1 MINYAYELLSEGL
14 NPLPLKD
21 NKAPMLEKG
30 HNYLYEKVDE
40 NDIEKLFINAKKIGI
55 SCGSVSD
62 GFYCLDFDKH
72 NGENIDV
79 IYDAFI
85 NQPYIYSFLEEGKLS
100 VYKTMGGGYHVYFKY
115 TKQVLS
121 GEVFSFWDTKSVM
134 IEIRGNG
141 QYCACYP
148 SEGYTYLTGVE
159 YLKLTEIDSEKEW
172 LSIKDFA
179 HSFNLYKELVSKNK
193 ISSNDKKWAE
203 SWKID
208 TPDGKYNLE
217 FESEAKEIL
226 LKAGW
231 QVTQQK
237 ELEYWTRPNK
247 DSKDGFSATFG
258 HFKGMFYI
266 FSEDASCRPFNARQ
280 AYSPFNILTELK
292 YDGDW
297 KRAKDELR
305 KRFNMVDNE
314 EFWSKNE
321 KGNYSLNNKRF
332 KDFLEAN
339 DFFKNSPNEDST
351 FDFIHKDGI
360 FLKIVYE
367 KDIKDF
373 VIDWIEKNQ
382 CDEGV
387 FNLMTGNLKFFKRDY
402 LSLLKSKPIKTL
414 KDTKDECYSFYK
426 NCILKITKDEKK
438 ILSYSDIDM
447 AIWRDQVINRDYS
460 PFDHHEAEYRK
471 FIWKIAGE
479 NIQKYKAFQSVI
491 GYLMHGYKNNSNN
504 KAIVFNDEIIS
515 ENPNGRSGKGIFWN
529 ALKHLRKVQS
539 LDGKNFDFNK
549 PFPYQ
554 NVSTDCQLL
563 IFDDVRKNFNFENL
577 FSVITEGITIEYKGK
592 NSIKLDVTESP
603 KIMIT
608 TNYTINGDSASFLAR
623 KYEVEM
629 SSYFNDKYTPVQEF
643 GHQLFNDWNKDEWLR
658 YDNYMSECEKIYLNK
673 GLIEMP
679 LKNLNFRKLVNDI
692 SDEMHTYFQGIIESN
707 DWMSVKDV
715 YDNLLIN
722 YPELK
727 NKNITQNIVTRNLKK
742 FCEYYNCI
750 YENITSHG
758 ASRIRLTKEIPT
770 KEILVEEKVAE
781 EQVTEE
787 KPLPPQV
794 IGNRLVKN
802 EVEEVNEWDSLNK

>member
-1 MINYAYELLSEGL
+1 MNFINIAYDLLNEGF
-14 NPLPLKD
+14 NPLPLNN
-21 NKAPMLEKG
+21 NKSPKLKKG
-30 HNYLYEKVDE
+30 HQYLYEKVNE
-40 NDIEKLFINAKKIGI
+40 NDIEKLFTHAEKIGI
-55 SCGSVSD
+55 ACGIVSD

-72 NGENIDV
+72 NGENIDI

-85 NQPYIYSFLEEGKLS
+85 SMPYIYSLLEEGKIS
-100 VYKTMGGGYHVYFKY
+100 VYKTMGGGYHVYFRY

-148 SEGYTYLTGVE
+148 SNGYTHLTGIE
-159 YLKLTEIDSEKEW
+159 YLKLTEIDSEKDW
-172 LSIKDFA
+172 LAMKDFA
-179 HSFNLYKELVSKNK
+179 HSFNQYKELVSKNK

-203 SWKID
+203 SWKND
-208 TPDGKYNLE
+208 TPDGKFNLE
-217 FESEAKEIL
+217 FENEAKEL
-226 LKAGW
+226 LFKAGW
-231 QVTQQK
+231 QINDSRNDGV
-237 ELEYWTRPNK
+237 EYWTRPNK
-247 DSKDGFSATFG
+247 DAKDGFSATFG
-258 HFKGMFYI
+258 HYKGMFYI
-266 FSEDASCRPFNARQ
+266 FSEDAVCRPFNAKQ

-297 KRAKDELR
+297 KRAKNDLR

-332 KDFLEAN
+332 KDFLESN

-373 VIDWIEKNQ
+373 VIDWVEHNQ

-387 FNLMTGNLKFFKRDY
+387 FNLITGNLKFFKRDY

-414 KDTKDECYSFYK
+414 KDTKDECFLYYK
-426 NCILKITKDEKK
+426 NCIVKVNKQGKSI
-438 ILSYSDIDM
+438 ISYSDIDTG
-447 AIWRDQVINRDYS
+447 IWRDQVINRDYL
-460 PFDHHEAEYRK
+460 PTDHHPSEYRS

-479 NIQKYKAFQSVI
+479 SVEKYKAFQSVI
-491 GYLMHGYKNNSNN
+491 GYLLHSFKTNSNN
-504 KAIVFNDEIIS
+504 KAIVFNDEVIS
-515 ENPNGRSGKGIFWN
+515 ENPNGRSGKGVFWN

-539 LDGKNFDFNK
+539 LDGKTFDFNK
-549 PFPYQ
+549 SFPYQ
-554 NVSTDCQLL
+554 NVSTDCQVLV
-563 IFDDVRKNFNFENL
+563 FDDVRKNFNFENL

-603 KIMIT
+603 KIIIT

-629 SSYFNDKYTPVQEF
+629 SSYFNDKYTPLNEF
-643 GHQLFNDWNKDEWLR
+643 GHQLFNDWDLEEWSR
-658 YDNYMSECEKIYLNK
+658 FDNYMMECVRIYLEN

-679 LKNLNFRKLVNDI
+679 LKNLAYRKLVNEI
-692 SDEMHTYFQGIIESN
+692 SDEMLIFFNGLNRDNWQKI
-707 DWMSVKDV
+707 KDT
-715 YDNLLIN
+715 YDNLLDSF
-722 YPELK
+722 PELRK
-727 NKNITQNIVTRNLKK
+727 KNISQNLMTRNLKK
-742 FCEYYNCI
+742 YCDFYNVTLSTAYGGGI
-750 YENITSHG
+750 GKFTIETP
-758 ASRIRLTKEIPT
+758 L
-770 KEILVEEKVAE
+770 EKK
-781 EQVTEE
+781 QE
-787 KPLPPQV
+787 KND
-794 IGNRLVKN
+794 I
-802 EVEEVNEWDSLNK
+802 WDSPELQGL